1 MSVLRLRDA
10 GYRYPSADS
19 PSVAGVS
26 LDVEAGEL
34 VLLTGPTG
42 CGKSTLLR
50 LVAGLLQ
57 RHGQGEVLGSVS
69 VLGTAPGAW
78 APHERVQRLG
88 FVSQEPDDQLVA
100 GSVGDEVAFGLE
112 SAGWARE
119 RMASRIAE
127 MLEGVGLD
135 VALDRDTRALSG
147 GQTQRLV
154 VAAAGAAGGPVLL
167 LDEPLA
173 QLDPRGAERLLG
185 GLRALAD
192 GGVAVVMVEHR
203 LEPCLP
209 HCDRMVVMEA
219 GAVVADLRPAEL
231 GPGSAALATLRR
243 LGLSVPG
250 VLDLEDRLAARDLE
264 ALQPPSKPEVKKRE
278 GPVIIGVEDLEWAW
292 PKASEPALR
301 GVSLAVS
308 AGERVAL
315 VGANGAGKSTLLAA
329 LAGHLDR
336 RLGRRPQALVA
347 VPQDPDLALFQ
358 DRVSTE
364 LAYGP
369 EEAGLSPTEVQTRVM
384 AAANALSVADLMD
397 RAPQALSRGQR
408 LRVAVAA
415 ALACAPEV
423 LLLDEPT
430 SGQDHDQVAHMMKA
444 LRERLAE
451 GALIF
456 ATHDLALALREAT
469 RVVVVERGRVS
480 ADGPPDDILRALS
493 PDSPLFLPP
502 LARLCVA
509 RGWPLLSAATLA
521 GGQ

>member
-1 MSVLRLRDA
+1 MSVLCLREA
-10 GYRYPSADS
+10 GYRYPSADA

-26 LDVEAGEL
+26 FEVAAGEL

-57 RHGQGEVLGSVS
+57 RHGQGEVLGEVS
-69 VLGTAPGAW
+69 VMGMAPGSW

-100 GSVGDEVAFGLE
+100 GTVGDEVAFGLE

-119 RMASRIAE
+119 RMAARIGE

-135 VALDRDTRALSG
+135 LALDRDTRALSG

-173 QLDPRGAERLLG
+173 QLDPRGAENLLE

-192 GGVAVVMVEHR
+192 SGVAVLMVEHR

-209 HCDRMVVMEA
+209 RCDRVVVMEA
-219 GAVVADLRPAEL
+219 GAVVADLPPAQL
-231 GPGSAALATLRR
+231 GPGSPGLATLRR
-243 LGLSVPG
+243 LGLSIPG
-250 VLDLEDRLAARDLE
+250 LIDLDDRLDGRERTELR
-264 ALQPPSKPEVKKRE
+264 PPSVSETRAPS
-278 GPVIIGVEDLEWAW
+278 GPALVGVQDLEWTW
-292 PKASEPALR
+292 PKADEPALR
-301 GVSLAVS
+301 GVSLSVS

-336 RLGRRPQALVA
+336 RLGHRPEALVA

-358 DRVSTE
+358 DRVSSE

-369 EEAGLSPTEVQTRVM
+369 EEAGLAPAEVQTRVE
-384 AAANALSVADLMD
+384 AAARALSVAHLLE

-430 SGQDHDQVAHMMKA
+430 SGQDHDQVAHMMEA
-444 LRERLAE
+444 LRERLAH

-469 RVVVVERGRVS
+469 RVVVVVGGIVS
-480 ADGPPDDILRALS
+480 ADGPPDSVLRSLP
-493 PDSPLFLPP
+493 PDSPLLLPP
-502 LARLCVA
+502 LARLCVS
-509 RGWPLLSAATLA
+509 RGWPMLSAADLVGA
-521 GGQ
+521 R